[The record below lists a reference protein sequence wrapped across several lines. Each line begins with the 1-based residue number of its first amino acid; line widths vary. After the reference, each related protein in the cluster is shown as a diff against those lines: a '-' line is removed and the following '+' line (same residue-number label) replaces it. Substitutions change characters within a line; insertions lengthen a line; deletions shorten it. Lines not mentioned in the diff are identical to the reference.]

1 MRTPRVGPRGVLAL
15 MACVTVLNVMDR
27 QLVAVLIEPIKRD
40 LGVSDVAMGLLT
52 GTSFALLHVAASI
65 PIAVWADRGVRRS
78 IIALGLGVW
87 SGLTVLTGFAR
98 NFGEMFVIR
107 VGVGIGEATGGGP
120 AQALLSDAFPPE
132 RRATALSILI
142 MGGPV
147 GSMVAF
153 AAGGWLSDTLGWRAA
168 FVIFG
173 APGLVLAVLIRL
185 LVREPKRGAF
195 DVLSSSATASSLPS
209 TDDAADSDSDAA
221 AHVVVDA
228 DPGAAGPR
236 VELEPV
242 PFVEAARFLLSVPSI
257 RNTALACGLNAV
269 GIYSIL
275 IWAVPYLSR
284 VHGFSTAEAGI
295 RLAIASALFTA
306 FGTLAGGPIADRLAA
321 RDPSWLVRMPAIT
334 SALVFP
340 FGVAFALV
348 PSGDLASL
356 LLAPASFLAGAQ
368 FGPTYSAVQT
378 LAPPQMRALAAAGVT
393 VTNTILGLGLAPPLV
408 GWLNDLGAA
417 SYGNDSIRYSL
428 VLMMVSH
435 LAAAC
440 LLLRSSKTLEQNLR
454 ARERFM
460 AESP

>member
-1 MRTPRVGPRGVLAL
+1 MS
-15 MACVTVLNVMDR
+15 CVTVLNVMDR
-27 QLVAVLIEPIKRD
+27 QLLAVLIDPIKRD
-40 LGVSDVAMGLLT
+40 LGVSDAAMGLLS
-52 GTSFALLHVAASI
+52 GTSFALLHVAATI

-120 AQALLSDAFPPE
+120 AQSLLSDVFPPE
-132 RRATALSILI
+132 RRATALSILV
-142 MGGPV
+142 MGGPL

-153 AAGGWLSDTLGWRAA
+153 AAGGWLGDTLGWRAA

-185 LVREPKRGAF
+185 LVREPRRGAF

-209 TDDAADSDSDAA
+209 TDEAADFDAA
-221 AHVVVDA
+221 AAQVVVDE
-228 DPGAAGPR
+228 DPGTAGPR
-236 VELEPV
+236 VELAPV
-242 PFVEAARFLLSVPSI
+242 PFAEAARFLFGVPSI

-275 IWAVPYLSR
+275 IWGVPYLSR
-284 VHGFSTAEAGI
+284 VHGFPTAEAGI

-306 FGTLAGGPIADRLAA
+306 LGTLAGGPIADRLAA
-321 RDPSWLVRMPAIT
+321 WDPSWLARMPAIT

-340 FGVAFALV
+340 FGVAFALA

-393 VTNTILGLGLAPPLV
+393 MMNTILGLGLAPPLV

-428 VLMMVSH
+428 ALMMVSH
-435 LAAAC
+435 LVASW

-454 ARERFM
+454 ERDRFVT
-460 AESP
+460 ESP

>member
-132 RRATALSILI
+132 RRATALSILV

-195 DVLSSSATASSLPS
+195 DVLSSSATASSLPLAG
-209 TDDAADSDSDAA
+209 AAADSDAA

-236 VELEPV
+236 VELGPV
-242 PFVEAARFLLSVPSI
+242 PFVEAARFLLGVPSI

-275 IWAVPYLSR
+275 IWGVPYLSR
-284 VHGFSTAEAGI
+284 VHGFTTAEAGI

-321 RDPSWLVRMPAIT
+321 RDPSWLARMPAIT

-340 FGVAFALV
+340 FGVAFALA

-356 LLAPASFLAGAQ
+356 LLAPASFLAGVQ

-428 VLMMVSH
+428 ALMMVSH
-435 LAAAC
+435 LAAAW
-440 LLLRSSKTLEQNLR
+440 LLVRSSKTLKQNLH
-454 ARERFM
+454 ARERYVT
-460 AESP
+460 ESP